1 VRQLLTETVLLFL
14 LGCAGGLLLTSGLTS
29 LVVKLLPAFPY
40 PVNLSMAIDGRV
52 VIFAL
57 ALSFVAAV
65 LSGLAP
71 AWRGSKADVVSALK
85 DDSQSPADKLRLRNA
100 FVIGQV
106 AFSILLVITAGIL
119 VRGLNRVTNVDRG
132 FDARSVE
139 TATVDLTMAGYTA
152 TTGASFV
159 RELLERVRALPG
171 VRHATLAD
179 RAPGP
184 AGYSHGGITVPGV
197 TPPRGQYFF
206 LNWTTVD
213 RDYFA
218 TLRIPL
224 LSGRDFRDEDTESAP
239 RVVILG
245 ESAARRFWPGSDPI
259 GRTLFITQF
268 TLSGTKQPAPVTV
281 VGVVG
286 DVRAGGRGQSAPMN
300 LYVPLQQRAQT
311 ALTLLARTAD
321 GRPLAAE
328 VRAIV
333 GSMNSNLPVLDAQSL
348 ERQQSGPVETQ
359 LRIGAVVAGSVG
371 IVGLLLA
378 AIGIYG
384 VTAYTVS
391 QRTREIGIRLS
402 LGADDTAVIR
412 MVLRQGMTLVAIG
425 SVIGLMLGA
434 GAGQIL
440 SGARFGTPP
449 PDALMFAGV
458 AALFALVGLAACY
471 VPARRATR
479 ITAMGALRYE

>member
-1 VRQLLTETVLLFL
+1 
-14 LGCAGGLLLTSGLTS
+14 
-29 LVVKLLPAFPY
+29 
-40 PVNLSMAIDGRV
+40 
-52 VIFAL
+52 
-57 ALSFVAAV
+57 
-65 LSGLAP
+65 
-71 AWRGSKADVVSALK
+71 
-85 DDSQSPADKLRLRNA
+85 
-100 FVIGQV
+100 
-106 AFSILLVITAGIL
+106 
-119 VRGLNRVTNVDRG
+119 
-132 FDARSVE
+132 
-139 TATVDLTMAGYTA
+139 
-152 TTGASFV
+152 
-159 RELLERVRALPG
+159 
-171 VRHATLAD
+171 
-179 RAPGP
+179 
-184 AGYSHGGITVPGV
+184 
-197 TPPRGQYFF
+197 
-206 LNWTTVD
+206 
-213 RDYFA
+213 
-218 TLRIPL
+218 
-224 LSGRDFRDEDTESAP
+224 
-239 RVVILG
+239 
-245 ESAARRFWPGSDPI
+245 
-259 GRTLFITQF
+259 
-268 TLSGTKQPAPVTV
+268 
-281 VGVVG
+281 
-286 DVRAGGRGQSAPMN
+286 
-300 LYVPLQQRAQT
+300 
-311 ALTLLARTAD
+311 
-321 GRPLAAE
+321 
-328 VRAIV
+328 
-333 GSMNSNLPVLDAQSL
+333 VLDAQSL

>member
-1 VRQLLTETVLLFL
+1 
-14 LGCAGGLLLTSGLTS
+14 
-29 LVVKLLPAFPY
+29 
-40 PVNLSMAIDGRV
+40 
-52 VIFAL
+52 
-57 ALSFVAAV
+57 
-65 LSGLAP
+65 
-71 AWRGSKADVVSALK
+71 
-85 DDSQSPADKLRLRNA
+85 
-100 FVIGQV
+100 
-106 AFSILLVITAGIL
+106 
-119 VRGLNRVTNVDRG
+119 
-132 FDARSVE
+132 
-139 TATVDLTMAGYTA
+139 
-152 TTGASFV
+152 
-159 RELLERVRALPG
+159 
-171 VRHATLAD
+171 
-179 RAPGP
+179 
-184 AGYSHGGITVPGV
+184 
-197 TPPRGQYFF
+197 
-206 LNWTTVD
+206 
-213 RDYFA
+213 
-218 TLRIPL
+218 
-224 LSGRDFRDEDTESAP
+224 
-239 RVVILG
+239 
-245 ESAARRFWPGSDPI
+245 
-259 GRTLFITQF
+259 
-268 TLSGTKQPAPVTV
+268 
-281 VGVVG
+281 
-286 DVRAGGRGQSAPMN
+286 MN

-321 GRPLAAE
+321 GCPLAAE

>member
-1 VRQLLTETVLLFL
+1 
-14 LGCAGGLLLTSGLTS
+14 
-29 LVVKLLPAFPY
+29 
-40 PVNLSMAIDGRV
+40 
-52 VIFAL
+52 
-57 ALSFVAAV
+57 
-65 LSGLAP
+65 
-71 AWRGSKADVVSALK
+71 
-85 DDSQSPADKLRLRNA
+85 
-100 FVIGQV
+100 
-106 AFSILLVITAGIL
+106 
-119 VRGLNRVTNVDRG
+119 
-132 FDARSVE
+132 
-139 TATVDLTMAGYTA
+139 
-152 TTGASFV
+152 
-159 RELLERVRALPG
+159 
-171 VRHATLAD
+171 
-179 RAPGP
+179 
-184 AGYSHGGITVPGV
+184 
-197 TPPRGQYFF
+197 
-206 LNWTTVD
+206 
-213 RDYFA
+213 
-218 TLRIPL
+218 
-224 LSGRDFRDEDTESAP
+224 
-239 RVVILG
+239 
-245 ESAARRFWPGSDPI
+245 
-259 GRTLFITQF
+259 
-268 TLSGTKQPAPVTV
+268 
-281 VGVVG
+281 
-286 DVRAGGRGQSAPMN
+286 MN